1 MGPVSSRQTKAS
13 AEGQTIAPCET
24 HCLSLPNTPALRKAE
39 MKTRLV
45 VAGTGEN
52 PARGS
57 CDPCDPAEAVCSRA
71 EMGGEER
78 STLTAYE
85 PTEATMGIG

>member
-1 MGPVSSRQTKAS
+1 MGPVSRQTKAS

-52 PARGS
+52 PARGG

-71 EMGGEER
+71 EMGEER

-85 PTEATMGIG
+85 PTEATTGTG